1 VFGAKVILATMI
13 CLPWLFGVFPNDD
26 RERVPE

>member
-1 VFGAKVILATMI
+1 VILATMI